1 MCVDPAN
8 SAEKRNRVAEWT
20 SEVLSKLLE
29 EVMSSRISREIKS
42 ERRNIFE
49 EVKFSLSA
57 ILGETSVIDEVSEV
71 IELPNYTNC
80 LKNGC

>member
-20 SEVLSKLLE
+20 IEILSKLLKE
-29 EVMSSRISREIKS
+29 GMASRISREIKL

-49 EVKFSLSA
+49 EIEVSLSA
-57 ILGETSVIDEVSEV
+57 IHGGDKC
-71 IELPNYTNC
+71 YR
-80 LKNGC
+80 